1 MQYCDR
7 RNFYC
12 NYLLCPHLYKDTNS
26 YNKLI
31 TFTINKEEIMDEKNF
46 MTQEGYEKTKERL
59 AFLKTEKRQEVAN
72 KIAEARSYGDLSE
85 NSEYDI
91 AREEQANVEA
101 EIFEL
106 ENKLKSVEIID
117 SKNVNTSKV
126 SIGCSVTIQ
135 NVKTS
140 QQVEY
145 RIVGDT
151 DSDPL
156 NGLIS
161 NVSPI
166 GAGLLGKKVNEIA
179 IIKTPAGIVQYKIIK
194 IKG

>member
-1 MQYCDR
+1 M
-7 RNFYC
+7 
-12 NYLLCPHLYKDTNS
+12 
-26 YNKLI
+26 
-31 TFTINKEEIMDEKNF
+31 EEKTF

-59 AFLKTEKRQEVAN
+59 AFLKGEKRQEIAN

-91 AREEQANVEA
+91 AREEQAAVES

-106 ENKLKSVEIID
+106 ENKLKTAEVID
-117 SKNVNTSKV
+117 PKKINTNKV
-126 SIGCSVTIQ
+126 GIGCKVTIT
-135 NVKTS
+135 NVKTN
-140 QQVEY
+140 QTVEY
-145 RIVGDT
+145 KIVGDT

-166 GAGLLGKKVNEIA
+166 GAGLIGKKAGEVA
-179 IIKTPAGIVQYKIIK
+179 IIKTPAGITQFKITKIK
-194 IKG
+194 I

>member
-1 MQYCDR
+1 M
-7 RNFYC
+7 
-12 NYLLCPHLYKDTNS
+12 S
-26 YNKLI
+26 
-31 TFTINKEEIMDEKNF
+31 DEKTF
-46 MTQEGYEKTKERL
+46 MTQEGYEKTVERL
-59 AFLKTEKRQEVAN
+59 DFLKGTKRQEVAN

-91 AREEQANVEA
+91 AREEQATVEA

-106 ENKLKSVEIID
+106 ETKLKSAEVID
-117 SKNVNTSKV
+117 TKKINTSKV
-126 SIGCSVTIQ
+126 GIGCKVTIT

-140 QQVEY
+140 QTVEY
-145 RIVGDT
+145 KIVGDT

-166 GAGLLGKKVNEIA
+166 GAGLMGKKVGEVA
-179 IIKTPAGIVQYKIIK
+179 IIKTPAGIVQFKIAK
-194 IKG
+194 IKA